1 MLIVAGG
8 RHAQPLQESNR
19 GPQTLPGACPA
30 TPRRPDAPNDFC
42 GVGLRLR
49 FTGAP
54 ECRRRATVD
63 GVRATL
69 RPRLGDEGTCEPQV
83 GTWLMSSALR
93 YATCTWQPSGAKG
106 PWVEEYVMRKGERRT
121 AAIAA
126 IAAHLP
132 AGELTNEDLAGELGD
147 WTAEKIFD
155 KTGIRSRRGSAAEE
169 CASDLGVAAAQRLF
183 ETRVCAPGAV
193 DFLIFCTQSPDY
205 FLPAT
210 ACTMQARLGL
220 RTSCGAVDIN
230 QGCSGFVYGLALA
243 KSLVEA
249 GTASCVLLVTADTY
263 TKFLH
268 PRDRAVRTIF
278 GDGAAATLVVRSE
291 AAEESIGPFV
301 LGTDGRGAC
310 QLIVPAGGLRR
321 PASPETAVAT
331 EAEGGNWRSPQNLY
345 MNGPEIFNFTLSAV
359 PLAVEQLLH
368 KCNGGR
374 PEVDYYVFHQA
385 NRFMLERLRNKL
397 KIPAEKFCIDLEDCG
412 NTVSSTIPLALERAR
427 RAGRITSGQRVMLV
441 GFGVGFS
448 WAASMIRVSF

>member
-1 MLIVAGG
+1 MGKFE
-8 RHAQPLQESNR
+8 RTHA
-19 GPQTLPGACPA
+19 
-30 TPRRPDAPNDFC
+30 
-42 GVGLRLR
+42 V
-49 FTGAP
+49 
-54 ECRRRATVD
+54 
-63 GVRATL
+63 
-69 RPRLGDEGTCEPQV
+69 
-83 GTWLMSSALR
+83 
-93 YATCTWQPSGAKG
+93 
-106 PWVEEYVMRKGERRT
+106 
-121 AAIAA
+121 IAA
-126 IAAHLP
+126 IAHHLP
-132 AGELTNEDLAGELGD
+132 ARELTNEDLASELGD
-147 WTAEKIFD
+147 WTPEKIFE
-155 KTGIRSRRGSAAEE
+155 KTGIRTRRIAAAQE

-183 ETRVCAPGAV
+183 EGGACDPGAI

-210 ACTMQARLGL
+210 ACTVQARLGL
-220 RTSCGAVDIN
+220 PTSCGAVDIN

-249 GTASCVLLVTADTY
+249 GTASRVLLITADTY

-278 GDGAAATLVVRSE
+278 GDGAAATLVVGKE

-321 PASPETAVAT
+321 RASAATAVAL
-331 EAEGGNWRSPQNLY
+331 EAEGGNWRSAQNLY

-359 PLAVEQLLH
+359 PPLVEQLRR
-368 KCNGGR
+368 KCNGGLQ
-374 PEVDYYVFHQA
+374 EVDYYVFHQA

-397 KIPAEKFCIDLEDCG
+397 KIAPEKFCIDLEDCG